1 MKKYELMF
9 IVKTTMEAEAAL
21 ALANSYKKFIS
32 DSKGEVTNFKDMGQK
47 KLAYTIKKQA
57 NGFYYC
63 LNMSANVEIIKE
75 LDRRLGLD
83 ENILRHLIIKLD
95 EE

>member
-9 IVKTTMEAEAAL
+9 IIKTTMEADAAST
-21 ALANSYKKFIS
+21 LANNYKKVIS
-32 DSKGEVTNFKDMGQK
+32 SLKGDVTNYKDMGQR
-47 KLAYTIKKQA
+47 KLAYEIKHQV
-57 NGFYYC
+57 NGFYYVI
-63 LNMSANVEIIKE
+63 NFTATADTVKE

-83 ENILRHLIIKLD
+83 ENILRHMIIRLD

>member
-9 IVKTTMEAEAAL
+9 IVKTTMESDAAST
-21 ALANSYKKFIS
+21 LANNYKSVIT
-32 DSKGEVTNFKDMGQK
+32 DGKGEVTNFKDMGQR
-47 KLAYTIKKQA
+47 KLAYAIKKQA

-63 LNMSANVEIIKE
+63 LNFTATSDVVSE

-83 ENILRHLIIKLD
+83 ENILRHLIIRLD

>member
-9 IVKTTMEAEAAL
+9 IVKTTMEAEEAL
-21 ALANSYKKFIS
+21 ALANSYKKFIT

>member
-1 MKKYELMF
+1 MNKYELMF
-9 IVKTTMEAEAAL
+9 IVKTTMESDAAS
-21 ALANSYKKFIS
+21 ALANTYKKVIT
-32 DSKGEVTNFKDMGQK
+32 DAKGEVTNFKDMGQR
-47 KLAYTIKKQA
+47 KLAYTIQKQQ

-63 LNMSANVEIIKE
+63 IDMNANAEIVKE

-83 ENILRHLIIKLD
+83 ENILRHLIIRLD

>member
-1 MKKYELMF
+1 MNKYELMF
-9 IVKTTMEAEAAL
+9 IVKTTMESDAAST
-21 ALANSYKKFIS
+21 LANNYKKVIT
-32 DSKGEVTNFKDMGQK
+32 DGKGEVTNFKDMGQR

-63 LNMSANVEIIKE
+63 LNMVANAEIVKE

-83 ENILRHLIIKLD
+83 ENILRHLIIRLD